1 MDNIIKRIRHYYP
14 VSDEALELLTF
25 CFERQVFP
33 AKTILIQ
40 AGKIDKRV
48 YFIEHGITRSYS
60 LFHGREVTTWFSM
73 EGDATCGS
81 LALYRNEPAF
91 EYVET
96 LERTEVYM
104 ISTDVLNSLYN
115 KHIDLANWGRVLQQ
129 ENFLWLQDTHIAR
142 LNLSAKERYEK
153 LLREYPD
160 ICNRVNLGYVAS
172 FLGITLPSLSRIR
185 AGY

>member
-1 MDNIIKRIRHYYP
+1 
-14 VSDEALELLTF
+14 
-25 CFERQVFP
+25 
-33 AKTILIQ
+33 
-40 AGKIDKRV
+40 
-48 YFIEHGITRSYS
+48 
-60 LFHGREVTTWFSM
+60 M

-96 LERTEVYM
+96 LERTEVYV
-104 ISTDVLNSLYN
+104 ISADVLNSLYR